1 MCKFLIACS
10 IVSSCSC
17 ILIICYLISITMSI
31 YLCISHCVTL
41 QISQFIEL
49 VTVSFFYM
57 WMFTFPDTIIWW
69 GCLFCN
75 IPFRCF
81 GETQMVTASW
91 ACSSSAALIALGVF
105 SSATTMVLLFVWF
118 FTVIR
123 NHGGVRTNQGLLYV
137 PGLALYSPVIVP
149 PCEFVGFSLMYLW
162 SLLWGDWLLMAFE
175 LTIWIT

>member
-1 MCKFLIACS
+1 MF
-10 IVSSCSC
+10 VSSCSC
-17 ILIICYLISITMSI
+17 VLIICYLISITMSI
-31 YLCISHCVTL
+31 YLYISHCVTL

-81 GETQMVTASW
+81 GETQMVTAPW
-91 ACSSSAALIALGVF
+91 ACSSSAALIALGVL

-123 NHGGVRTNQGLLYV
+123 NHGGVRTNQALLYV
-137 PGLALYSPVIVP
+137 PGLALHSPVHSASMWICRILFNVSLKFIMGRLIVN
-149 PCEFVGFSLMYLW
+149 GFWVNHMNH
-162 SLLWGDWLLMAFE
+162 
-175 LTIWIT
+175 LTL